1 MDEVLQPGIRIDR
14 YGDNGNAQFF
24 SPNGTPWSQ
33 RSLPPGSEDKKFIS
47 LEVLK
52 EIPCSS
58 GEIAPWFNQLGG
70 GIQYYTNIQ
79 IESLTG
85 EMVDATLEN
94 LIINKYV
101 KVIKEQKI
109 TMNIKT
115 LKEAFEIIN
124 IDMLYDEGIIR
135 EKKASNE
142 GYYGFQF
149 SEKLWNI
156 FSYQRGNKKILYS
169 FDEKSKAVKHFMI
182 FMIKKKILKEYLMP
196 IISDNPIIYDANVS
210 YADIINIFNSNN
222 IKIEKLYIYS
232 LSLINCDNYISLIV
246 INNIEK
252 KKIYV
257 NDMTDITDALFV
269 FLQFGIVLYNYI
281 ALISTIENSG
291 IKINALNDKDIITLL
306 SMT

>member
-1 MDEVLQPGIRIDR
+1 
-14 YGDNGNAQFF
+14 
-24 SPNGTPWSQ
+24 
-33 RSLPPGSEDKKFIS
+33 
-47 LEVLK
+47 
-52 EIPCSS
+52 
-58 GEIAPWFNQLGG
+58 
-70 GIQYYTNIQ
+70 
-79 IESLTG
+79 
-85 EMVDATLEN
+85 
-94 LIINKYV
+94 
-101 KVIKEQKI
+101 
-109 TMNIKT
+109 MNIKT

-135 EKKASNE
+135 EKKAGNE
-142 GYYGFQF
+142 DCYGFQF

-269 FLQFGIVLYNYI
+269 FLQFGI
-281 ALISTIENSG
+281 LIPTI
-291 IKINALNDKDIITLL
+291 L
-306 SMT
+306 

>member
-1 MDEVLQPGIRIDR
+1 
-14 YGDNGNAQFF
+14 
-24 SPNGTPWSQ
+24 
-33 RSLPPGSEDKKFIS
+33 
-47 LEVLK
+47 
-52 EIPCSS
+52 
-58 GEIAPWFNQLGG
+58 
-70 GIQYYTNIQ
+70 
-79 IESLTG
+79 
-85 EMVDATLEN
+85 
-94 LIINKYV
+94 
-101 KVIKEQKI
+101 
-109 TMNIKT
+109 MNIKT
-115 LKEAFEIIN
+115 LKEVFEIIN

-135 EKKASNE
+135 EKKAGNE
-142 GYYGFQF
+142 EYYGFQF

-169 FDEKSKAVKHFMI
+169 FEEKSKAVKHFMI

-210 YADIINIFNSNN
+210 YTDIINIFNSNN

-269 FLQFGIVLYNYI
+269 FLQFGVVLYNSI

-306 SMT
+306 KDY